1 LLKKLIGQFIVNI
14 IIIVIIIIIILI
26 HNSLLILLL
35 LNLVSLVYVDLCV
48 AGHPTSSS
56 PC

>member
-14 IIIVIIIIIILI
+14 IIIVIIIIILI